1 MPSPQIENGHLDLA
15 NEIAEQFCRSNLS
28 PGEWRVLWAVLRKT
42 YGWHKK
48 TDRISYAQFQK
59 ITGLDRWHIRRYLNR
74 LLSRNIITKTGSVQ
88 RLEYGFQ
95 KDYSKWQPLPKQ
107 ATVTT
112 VAQTGYEPLP
122 KQATVAVAQTGYGL
136 SSGVKQYIKT
146 TNKRYSA
153 NLSNSLPSLFSKVE
167 SFFKPEEIDRY
178 KQEFLE
184 YWTEKS
190 PGGRKERWQME
201 RVFDVKRRFSTW
213 LRNHKR
219 WSGQDAIERK
229 VRETDE
235 RLKNWG
241 AENA

>member
-1 MPSPQIENGHLDLA
+1 MMPNPQIENGHLDLA

-74 LLSRNIITKTGSVQ
+74 LLSRNIITKTGSGQ

-107 ATVTT
+107 ATITT
-112 VAQTGYEPLP
+112 VAQIGYELLPKQATKPLP
-122 KQATVAVAQTGYGL
+122 KQATT
-136 SSGVKQYIKT
+136 KEKKE

-153 NLSNSLPSLFSKVE
+153 NLSNSLPSLFSEIE
-167 SFFKPEEIDRY
+167 SGFTPEDLQH
-178 KQEFLE
+178 KQNFLD
-184 YWTEKS
+184 YWTEANPNGK
-190 PGGRKERWQME
+190 KERWQME

-229 VRETDE
+229 ARETDE